1 MNILKNMELVFIV
14 ALALTAVTAIAASPS
29 APARAPVAAPAV
41 EVIDTEMMTVVVSA
55 KRMTPA
61 QKAAPDA

>member
-14 ALALTAVTAIAASPS
+14 ALALTAVTAIAASPA

-41 EVIDTEMMTVVVSA
+41 QVVDTGMTTVVVSA
-55 KRMTPA
+55 KRLTPA